1 MVVSLVRT
9 LPPGGA
15 ALVVWP
21 ETLSRIPWLI
31 IVINRLGDPP
41 FPTAVTA
48 MVTPAAPAVR
58 VTVAQTAPP
67 SKSESL
73 SGSCHS
79 PADRDWLTGRLG
91 LGPCRRR
98 PPCPAR
104 AGHPATG
111 TGTPPPG
118 PVTGTPPPG
127 PVRPRVRDRG
137 SSCSVTASARLG
149 LGGRCSESAAS
160 PGCQR
165 SRSVLGAARA
175 YRQCRDDLLLSGR
188 RTGVQWFKLLR
199 AVAGHGLTVTVPVG
213 PSLSAGLPGGRPG
226 HASAAGRLLLK

>member
-41 FPTAVTA
+41 FPTAPGHSHGHA
-48 MVTPAAPAVR
+48 GGPVR

-67 SKSESL
+67 SESESL

-118 PVTGTPPPG
+118 PVTVTGTPPPG

-137 SSCSVTASARLG
+137 SSCSVTCSDSEAAAPSQRLAQAEP
-149 LGGRCSESAAS
+149 L
-160 PGCQR
+160 
-165 SRSVLGAARA
+165 SR
-175 YRQCRDDLLLSGR
+175 
-188 RTGVQWFKLLR
+188 
-199 AVAGHGLTVTVPVG
+199 P
-213 PSLSAGLPGGRPG
+213 GLPPVPR
-226 HASAAGRLLLK
+226 